1 MTKHTFTL
9 SLETVQTIAM
19 PRTKQTTTKPKKET
33 FTRQLVKEVFHMLPE
48 HDKGIWQHLQNES
61 TRETFSFDDSKSF
74 TTAGKEVIQK
84 HLDANRKAS
93 EAKAAEEKERQS
105 KDKKLRQKQEKEAKN
120 AKVQDGY
127 TAWFAANDPKGK
139 PEAELVA
146 MKATVQRESKT
157 LKRALYDA
165 GINLAISQKKENAI
179 ERECKRLKKA
189 AEKANKKEAIKAS
202 KEAVDKGTGSDS
214 SETDDDETDD
224 ESPTVDIQPVERPA
238 DYAQQSASD

>member
-1 MTKHTFTL
+1 MEL
-9 SLETVQTIAM
+9 L
-19 PRTKQTTTKPKKET
+19 
-33 FTRQLVKEVFHMLPE
+33 HMLPE
-48 HDKGIWQHLQNES
+48 QDKGIWQHLLNES
-61 TRETFSFDDSKSF
+61 TKETFSFDDSKSF

-189 AEKANKKEAIKAS
+189 AEKANKKEAIKAA
-202 KEAVDKGTGSDS
+202 KEAVDKGTGSDLS
-214 SETDDDETDD
+214 DTDDDDTDD
-224 ESPTVDIQPVERPA
+224 ESPPLDVQPVEMPA
-238 DYAQQSASD
+238 DLTQQSASD